1 MEMPQPT
8 DAHRRLDTLVG
19 RWRGE
24 ERMLPSPWDPKGG
37 TAVGRVRNLAAL
49 DGFAVVQDYEQERGG
64 GAVTFRGHGVFRW
77 DVTANEYVL
86 HWFDSLGL
94 DPNEFRGTFDG
105 DVLTLVSRGAQ
116 GLTRAVFDFGE
127 RGRYSYRMDVSGD
140 GAQWAPMMTGEYARE
155 S

>member
-1 MEMPQPT
+1 MEMPRLT
-8 DAHRRLDTLVG
+8 EAHRRLDTLVG

-37 TAVGRVRNLAAL
+37 TAVGRVRNVSAL
-49 DGFAVVQDYEQERGG
+49 DGFAVVQDYEQERA

-77 DVTANEYVL
+77 DAAASECVM

-94 DPNEFRGTFDG
+94 APNEFRGVFEG

-116 GLTRAVFDFGE
+116 GLTRALFDFGE

-140 GAQWAPMMTGEYARE
+140 GTQWMPMMTGVYARE
-155 S
+155 D